1 MHSFSH
7 AELRKLG
14 VMIENVGGWFKKCL
28 SVLFLGC
35 ARQFVMNPLPPKLP
49 LGEESEALPKERGRP
64 ARQLRGFKVSREHAG
79 ESPALRPPPG
89 FLQWSQSVSSLHQ
102 PLLYQMMFRMQKLRL
117 LLALVLALAWF
128 TTTAQAQ
135 TAATT
140 STGNADPNPAAQ
152 KVCDAISTITGVA
165 ISPLMGVSGVGAWK
179 YFHAKTAEERAA
191 LPWFALPIFW
201 VPAML
206 IVGLCFAKD
215 SAGLVVPPGLK
226 KPFDVLET
234 AEHKISGLVATG
246 AFVPLVASVF
256 KVVDDTAP
264 AAHSSALHLGSLGF
278 ASISVTALLGNAIMV
293 PVAMV
298 AFFIVFLASNA
309 INIIIL
315 LSPFGQIDAALKLA
329 RTAIIGTVIGS
340 SAFGSWS
347 GHPWIGALWAIIVI
361 LFSYLIAGW
370 SFRLS
375 HFGVVFLWDYF
386 TGRKSRFKPDPK
398 ENKLFLARKINKVPA
413 RTYGKLSLNE
423 KGELVL
429 HYRPWLVLAPRT
441 LVLPPGKYET
451 GRGVF
456 YSEILHIEND
466 TARTLILLP
475 PRYLGHEEEI
485 TKLYHFADTRDVGL
499 RAVWTWF
506 KSLFSGQPAAA

>member
-1 MHSFSH
+1 ML
-7 AELRKLG
+7 AMKR
-14 VMIENVGGWFKKCL
+14 
-28 SVLFLGC
+28 
-35 ARQFVMNPLPPKLP
+35 
-49 LGEESEALPKERGRP
+49 
-64 ARQLRGFKVSREHAG
+64 
-79 ESPALRPPPG
+79 PG
-89 FLQWSQSVSSLHQ
+89 FLI
-102 PLLYQMMFRMQKLRL
+102 
-117 LLALVLALAWF
+117 ALVLALAWF
-128 TTTAQAQ
+128 TTTAHAQA
-135 TAATT
+135 AAT
-140 STGNADPNPAAQ
+140 TGNADPNPAGK
-152 KVCDAISTITGVA
+152 KVCEAISEITGVA

-179 YFHAKTAEERAA
+179 YFHAKTDEEKAK
-191 LPWFALPIFW
+191 LPWFAQPIFW

-206 IVGLCFAKD
+206 IVGLCFLKD
-215 SAGLVVPPGLK
+215 TAGLVVPPGLK

-264 AAHSSALHLGSLGF
+264 AGHASVLHLSSMGF
-278 ASISVTALLGNAIMV
+278 ASISITGLLGNAIMV
-293 PVAMV
+293 PVAMA

-315 LSPFGQIDAALKLA
+315 ISPFGQIDAALKVA

-347 GHPWIGALWAIIVI
+347 GHPWIGAAWAIIVI

-375 HFGVVFLWDYF
+375 HFGLVFLWDYF
-386 TGRKSRFKPDPK
+386 TGRKARFKPDPK
-398 ENKLFLARKINKVPA
+398 ENKLFLSRKINKVPA
-413 RTYGKLSLNE
+413 RTYGRLSLND

-429 HYRPWLVLAPRT
+429 NYRPWLVLAPRT
-441 LVLPPGKYET
+441 LILPPGKYET
-451 GRGVF
+451 GRGIF
-456 YSEILHIEND
+456 YSEILHVDGD

-475 PRYLGHEEEI
+475 PRYLGHEEEV
-485 TKLYHFADTRDVGL
+485 TKIYHFADTRDVGL

-506 KSLFSGQPAAA
+506 KGLFSGQPAAT